1 MFDLWVLGL
10 GHTDWGEGR
19 SQLEV
24 RLPGVNTLH
33 LVHHLHQCLTRR
45 NTWQPVLGH
54 PQNRK
59 KTSQPSR
66 QRSVSETF
74 GSNGIISIWYETLT
88 FRFKFMETKFTVAA
102 RLTGFSNGT
111 NVKYWK
117 RRQFETI
124 TYLPSPYK
132 ETKDLF
138 PFSLILF
145 NLSAFSTFCL
155 FYFSTFCLCF
165 WGPVHA
171 MKINAG
177 AENIVSYPRTEFRAD
192 L

>member
-1 MFDLWVLGL
+1 MPALPLMFDLWVLGL

-88 FRFKFMETKFTVAA
+88 FRFKFMETKFTVTAH
-102 RLTGFSNGT
+102 LTGFWT
-111 NVKYWK
+111 ELQHKCEILK
-117 RRQFETI
+117 EETI
-124 TYLPSPYK
+124 WNHHPTRKLRICFHFLWS
-132 ETKDLF
+132 
-138 PFSLILF
+138 
-145 NLSAFSTFCL
+145 FSTFPPFQL
-155 FYFSTFCLCF
+155 FVFFTCQLFVFASGGQSMQ
-165 WGPVHA
+165 W
-171 MKINAG
+171 K
-177 AENIVSYPRTEFRAD
+177 
-192 L
+192 

>member
-1 MFDLWVLGL
+1 MPALPLMFDLWVLGL

-54 PQNRK
+54 PQSRK
-59 KTSQPSR
+59 KTSLPSR

-88 FRFKFMETKFTVAA
+88 FRFKFMETKFTVTA
-102 RLTGFSNGT
+102 RLTGFWT
-111 NVKYWK
+111 ELQHKCEILK
-117 RRQFETI
+117 EETI
-124 TYLPSPYK
+124 WNHHLPVDK
-132 ETKDLF
+132 ETKDFQL
-138 PFSLILF
+138 L
-145 NLSAFSTFCL
+145 CL
-155 FYFSTFCLCF
+155 FYLSTFCLCF

-171 MKINAG
+171 MKINAA
-177 AENIVSYPRTEFRAD
+177 AENLVSYPRTEFRAT